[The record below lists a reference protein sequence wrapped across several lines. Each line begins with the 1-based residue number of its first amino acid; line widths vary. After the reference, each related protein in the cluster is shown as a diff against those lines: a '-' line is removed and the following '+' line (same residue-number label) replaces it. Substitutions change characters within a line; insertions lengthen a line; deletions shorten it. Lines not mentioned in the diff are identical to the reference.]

1 MNKDN
6 KSTELDNTDKKLH
19 ISDVSDSKDYVEE
32 IYVVRDKDADGDLQ
46 PIISGNLIIK
56 TKSGKTYKVGVK
68 DL

>member
-1 MNKDN
+1 MENNRIKRFN
-6 KSTELDNTDKKLH
+6 ENSELN

-32 IYVVRDKDADGDLQ
+32 IYVVRDKDADGALQ

-56 TKSGKTYKVGVK
+56 TKSGKTYKIGVK

>member
-1 MNKDN
+1 MN
-6 KSTELDNTDKKLH
+6 

-32 IYVVRDKDADGDLQ
+32 IYVVRDKDADGALQ

-56 TKSGKTYKVGVK
+56 TKSGITYKVGVK